1 MIDTT
6 EVIGVHQPG
15 GQAEWQAYHAASR
28 FYPGVSNTRGD
39 ELSWLSL
46 ERQAREYPAC
56 EQLDFTPGR
65 AASTRSDLAHL
76 LHRRR
81 STRVFTGQRI
91 SKTLLDEAF
100 GHGFAGVD
108 HGEET
113 PRSRPSPSAGRLLPV
128 ELYLA
133 GLRIDGLPDGL
144 YHLAGHPRRARAAWE
159 RLRLGIDPRKLDG
172 VLLGQLPPGAA
183 GVAVLTATVTKAAS
197 KYGERAYRFCLLEAG
212 HVAQSLT
219 LIMAACGIASVC
231 LGGFAD
237 RLLDGELLV
246 DGVDEVSLYAIA
258 FGIAATEGQDTG
270 TVP

>member
-1 MIDTT
+1 M
-6 EVIGVHQPG
+6 GVHQPG

-39 ELSWLSL
+39 ELTWLSL
-46 ERQAREYPAC
+46 KRQAREYPSC
-56 EQLDFTPGR
+56 EQLDFTPGC
-65 AASTRSDLAHL
+65 AATTRSDLAHL

-81 STRVFTGQRI
+81 STRAFTGQRI
-91 SKTLLDEAF
+91 SKTLIDEAVAR
-100 GHGFAGVD
+100 GFVGVD
-108 HGEET
+108 DGEET
-113 PRSRPSPSAGRLLPV
+113 PRSRPSPSAGRLFPV

-144 YHLAGHPRRARAAWE
+144 YHLAGHPGRARPAWE
-159 RLRLGIDPRKLDG
+159 RLRLGIDPMRLDRA
-172 VLLGQLPPGAA
+172 LLGQLPPGAA
-183 GVAVLTATVTKAAS
+183 GAVVLTATVTKAAS

-219 LIMAACGIASVC
+219 LTMAACGIASVC

-237 RLLDGELLV
+237 RLLDSELRV
-246 DGVDEVSLYAIA
+246 DGVDEASLYAIP
-258 FGIAATEGQDTG
+258 FGVAATEGRDAG